1 MPIPNDHSK
10 SSPHALHGCD
20 VVVVGAGLAGLSAAA
35 FAARGGARV
44 LLLDRTE
51 FVGGRASTQQVAG
64 YDFNIGPH
72 ALYAGGPAAKVLA
85 ELGVGYTGRRPPAAG
100 GLACR
105 RGRLHALPGG
115 LVSLLTTDLLQ
126 LSGKFE
132 LARVLGSL
140 PRLEAASLRGL
151 SVRDWLDATF
161 RDEIVRALV
170 EALLRLTSYANDPE
184 RSCAAAAL
192 AQLQAGL
199 GHGVLYLD
207 GGWGTLVAGLEQAA
221 TRAGVEVRTSAR
233 VRSVRASADGV
244 EIHFADGDAAPV
256 RARCGILALPP
267 SVAAALVGTESDGA
281 SAVAAW
287 AREAVPVRAAC
298 LDLGLRRLPNPRRL
312 FALGIDRPTYF
323 SVHSAS
329 ARLAPEGGALVH
341 VAMYLGSDRPDAKAV
356 EAELESFADLVQ
368 PGWREVM
375 VERRYLPSM
384 LVAGSL
390 VSRGAPSPGP
400 AVPGTTSLLVAG
412 DWVGEEG
419 MLADRA
425 LASGRL
431 AGRTAARTVAA
442 GSSPT
447 IDRSLAAA

>member
-10 SSPHALHGCD
+10 FSPDARHGCD
-20 VVVVGAGLAGLSAAA
+20 VIVVGAGLAGLSAAA

-51 FVGGRASTQQVAG
+51 VVGGRASTQKIAG

-85 ELGVGYTGRRPPAAG
+85 ELGVSYSGRRPPAAG

-105 RGRLHALPGG
+105 GGRLHALPGG

-140 PRLEAASLRGL
+140 PKLEAASLRGL
-151 SVRDWLDATF
+151 SVREWLDTTF
-161 RDEIVRALV
+161 RDEVVRALV

-199 GHGVLYLD
+199 GQGVLYLD
-207 GGWGTLVAGLEQAA
+207 GGWGTLTAGLEQAA
-221 TRAGVEVRTSAR
+221 TRAGVEVRTASR

-244 EIHFADGDAAPV
+244 EIRFADGDAAAL
-256 RARCGILALPP
+256 RARCVILALPP
-267 SVAAALVGTESDGA
+267 SVAAALVDAESDGTA
-281 SAVAAW
+281 AVTGW

-298 LDLGLRRLPNPRRL
+298 LDLGLSRLPNPRRL
-312 FALGIDRPTYF
+312 FAIGVDRPTYF

-341 VAMYLGSDRPDAKAV
+341 VAKYLGPDPSDAKAV
-356 EAELESFADLVQ
+356 EAELETFADLVQ
-368 PGWREVM
+368 PGWREAM

-390 VSRGAPSPGP
+390 ISRGVTRPGP
-400 AVPGTTSLLVAG
+400 AVPGTNSLLVAG

-431 AGRTAARTVAA
+431 AGCMAAKTVAG
-442 GSSPT
+442 GSSPAV
-447 IDRSLAAA
+447 DRSLAAA